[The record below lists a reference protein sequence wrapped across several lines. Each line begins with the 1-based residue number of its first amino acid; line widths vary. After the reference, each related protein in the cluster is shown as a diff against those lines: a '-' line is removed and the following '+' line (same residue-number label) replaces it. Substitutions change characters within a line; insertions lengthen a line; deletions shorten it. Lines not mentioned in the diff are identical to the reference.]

1 MQNIWGKYT
10 CMYCNIYLARLLNLS
25 LEDALSF
32 VSVFKHSVLKRETV
46 VIAMTTL
53 HKDRSEPGAVSC
65 LLVATENRE
74 IFIFDPQAFT
84 ILVKVCLLYTVCVCV
99 YVCMRVCVFIFV
111 CVPLYMELSCRV
123 LIVVSCFHRCQSQQ
137 FQCSSVPVD
146 SATSN
151 TLSL

>member
-1 MQNIWGKYT
+1 M
-10 CMYCNIYLARLLNLS
+10 S

-53 HKDRSEPGAVSC
+53 HKDRSESGAVSC

-84 ILVKVCLLYTVCVCV
+84 ILVKVCVSVCVCL
-99 YVCMRVCVFIFV
+99 YVGIALEC
-111 CVPLYMELSCRV
+111 Y
-123 LIVVSCFHRCQSQQ
+123 
-137 FQCSSVPVD
+137 
-146 SATSN
+146 
-151 TLSL
+151 

>member
-1 MQNIWGKYT
+1 MT
-10 CMYCNIYLARLLNLS
+10 

-46 VIAMTTL
+46 VISMTTL

-84 ILVKVCLLYTVCVCV
+84 ILVKVCVCVWCVYACVCVCM
-99 YVCMRVCVFIFV
+99 CVCVCAYVRAV
-111 CVPLYMELSCRV
+111 CFGIV
-123 LIVVSCFHRCQSQQ
+123 LGIHSNFTYLCRCQFRQ
-137 FQCSSVPVD
+137 FQCSSVPTD
-146 SATSN
+146 SVTSN
-151 TLSL
+151 TPSL

>member
-1 MQNIWGKYT
+1 MKLIALFSKCDSTQQIFSMNAHLVPFYT
-10 CMYCNIYLARLLNLS
+10 ILIRLLPFAPEFIFLEKSLGDVYFFVWSRLLNLS

-84 ILVKVCLLYTVCVCV
+84 ILVKVCV
-99 YVCMRVCVFIFV
+99 
-111 CVPLYMELSCRV
+111 
-123 LIVVSCFHRCQSQQ
+123 
-137 FQCSSVPVD
+137 
-146 SATSN
+146 
-151 TLSL
+151 